1 MASGTRKSEPTT
13 AQSPDWIQIEVDYRA
28 GIKTL
33 RQIADEHGITHVAI
47 NKRAKRDG
55 WTRDIAAKIQAQA
68 EAKVTKAAVTNLVT
82 KEHRL
87 VTEQVVIEANAELQY
102 RIRMGHRSGLAR
114 LRDVKDQ
121 LLEHVESVV
130 RNLPEID
137 QVVQMLRKEGEN
149 GLDKA
154 NDAMRRAM
162 ERSTV
167 IDDLKKLAE
176 IDERVRKG
184 ECLAFNIP
192 MDGTDPD
199 GAPANSKKRVLVEFV
214 DAVIK

>member
-1 MASGTRKSEPTT
+1 MAVIMSL
-13 AQSPDWIQIEVDYRA
+13 PDWIQIEVDYRA

-33 RQIADEHGITHVAI
+33 RQIADEHGITHGAI
-47 NKRAKRDG
+47 NKRAKRDE
-55 WTRDIAAKIQAQA
+55 WTRDIASKIQAKA
-68 EAKVTKAAVTNLVT
+68 DAKVSKAAVSSEVSKKLA
-82 KEHRL
+82 

-102 RIRMGHRSGLAR
+102 SIRMGHRSGLAR

>member
-33 RQIADEHGITHVAI
+33 RQIADEHGITHGAI
-47 NKRAKRDG
+47 NKRAKRDE
-55 WTRDIAAKIQAQA
+55 WTRDIASKIQAKA
-68 EAKVTKAAVTNLVT
+68 DAKVSKAAVSSEVSKKLA
-82 KEHRL
+82 

-102 RIRMGHRSGLAR
+102 SIRMGHRSGLAR

-121 LLEHVESVV
+121 LLEHVETVV

-192 MDGTDPD
+192 MDGADPD
-199 GAPANSKKRVLVEFV
+199 GTPANSKKRVLVEFV